1 METKYHS
8 KQKAGVFSCCD
19 VLPLSLLIRSG
30 SSRLSV
36 DFSYG
41 DKQWSKAC
49 YKANV
54 QKWPAKQ
61 HTKVRIQFCDGYYD
75 KEMHFVVAVPSQPGN
90 PIQAVTT
97 KKIIVRGQKQRGKRV
112 RKSRKTAL
120 RSGQE
125 SLKDNK
131 SRPSAGTNDT
141 KSSDAKSSDVQ
152 SSDVKSSVVKS
163 SDVKS
168 SDVKSSDVK
177 ASDVKSSDV
186 KNSDVKASDVK
197 SSDVK
202 SSDVKSSDVKSSDVK
217 ASDAKAKDVK
227 SSDMKS
233 SDVKAKDVKAKD
245 VKGNVLQPPAK
256 RPALDKASTI
266 EESSR
271 QTDSRIVARAT
282 SEATRDHEATEAK
295 EREADNTTAVS
306 KTSVTSEVAEVNQAT
321 EATKGL
327 SRKRKLPSLQSTQP
341 SK

>member
-131 SRPSAGTNDT
+131 SRSSAGTNDT

-152 SSDVKSSVVKS
+152 SSDVKSSV
-163 SDVKS
+163 
-168 SDVKSSDVK
+168 
-177 ASDVKSSDV
+177 
-186 KNSDVKASDVK
+186 
-197 SSDVK
+197 VK